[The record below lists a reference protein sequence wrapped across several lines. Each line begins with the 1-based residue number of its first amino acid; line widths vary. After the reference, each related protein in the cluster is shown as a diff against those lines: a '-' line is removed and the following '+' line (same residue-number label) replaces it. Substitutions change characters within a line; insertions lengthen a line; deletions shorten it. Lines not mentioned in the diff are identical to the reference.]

1 VSGAVCFGLDN
12 TVVSTRRS
20 RLTYGAGVLK
30 RFVRGQHPD
39 AKLLRRD
46 GSDWCRDVFDPY
58 VVVDQVRSSVPE
70 SSMLSTRLP
79 RRHIHPSVS
88 LHFSRINFS
97 LSLKDDV
104 LVAAGGTTG

>member
-58 VVVDQVRSSVPE
+58 VVVDQVRT
-70 SSMLSTRLP
+70 LQLNSTQW
-79 RRHIHPSVS
+79 RRQGGRREASPLWVDVQK
-88 LHFSRINFS
+88 LCNMCVLS
-97 LSLKDDV
+97 LS
-104 LVAAGGTTG
+104 

>member
-1 VSGAVCFGLDN
+1 MCFGLDN

-58 VVVDQVRSSVPE
+58 VVVDQVRSQQW
-70 SSMLSTRLP
+70 
-79 RRHIHPSVS
+79 RRHGGSFPLWVDVQK
-88 LHFSRINFS
+88 LCNMCVLS
-97 LSLKDDV
+97 LSWNFFVSHDRYIARPSSKEPR
-104 LVAAGGTTG
+104 